1 MSELEILNNILVNE
15 VYKNKVLLEIELD
28 KVDNRLSIGLLTEL
42 LIKDGYEADKD
53 LIRGV
58 LSTRVDDN
66 NLTECYDLFIEK
78 IVEFR
83 KTIKRVDS
91 KSISKALTLFKIMLA
106 LPSDAKN
113 DKESVEELF
122 KSEEFVNELKS
133 STREELAYFKELLL
147 SKEEY
152 ELLAEIDKVL

>member
-58 LSTRVDDN
+58 LATRVDDN